1 MSLSAS
7 VGPLI
12 QDFFVQHLQRQ
23 RCASPQT
30 VAAYRDAFRLL
41 LSFLHQKTGTA
52 PSALRLT
59 NLDAPAVLSFLDH
72 LELHRK
78 NAARSRNVRLAA
90 IRSFFRYVAM
100 REPDSLGLAT
110 SVLAIPSKR
119 VERRLVGYLTR
130 EEMEAVLAA
139 PDRSGWIGRRD
150 YTLLLTLY
158 NSGARVSEITTL
170 QRSQISFDTTPSV
183 RLRGKGRKERA
194 VPLWPK
200 TGRALQAWFRELGQ
214 DRNAFAFPNARG
226 EPLTRHGVAYIIG
239 QAVQSA
245 LAPCPSLAAKRVS
258 PHVIRHTTAMHLL
271 QGGVELTVIALWLG
285 HETVE
290 TTHGYV
296 EADLAT
302 KERALRKLAP
312 FGSGSAG
319 RFKADDALIAFLAG
333 L

>member
-1 MSLSAS
+1 VSLSAS

-12 QDFFVQHLQRQ
+12 QDFFVQHLTRQ

-41 LSFLHQKTGTA
+41 LSFLHQKTGTV

-72 LELHRK
+72 LEQHRK

-119 VERRLVGYLTR
+119 VDRRLVGYLTR
-130 EEMEAVLAA
+130 EEMDALLAA
-139 PDRSGWIGRRD
+139 PDRSEWIGRRD

-158 NSGARVSEITTL
+158 NSGARVSEIATV
-170 QRSQISFDTTPSV
+170 QRSQVSFDTTPSI
-183 RLRGKGRKERA
+183 RLHGKGRKERA
-194 VPLWPK
+194 VPLWPR
-200 TGRALQAWFRELGQ
+200 TGRALQTWFREVAEDQHG
-214 DRNAFAFPNARG
+214 FAFPNARG
-226 EPLTRHGVAYIIG
+226 GPLTRHGVAYIID
-239 QAVQSA
+239 QAVQRA
-245 LAPCPSLAAKRVS
+245 QAPCPSLAAKRVS

-271 QGGVELTVIALWLG
+271 QGGVELAVIALWLG
-285 HETVE
+285 HESVE

-296 EADLAT
+296 EADLAM
-302 KERALRKLAP
+302 KERALEKLAP
-312 FGSGSAG
+312 LGAPAR
-319 RFKADDALIAFLAG
+319 RFKADDALMAFLATV
-333 L
+333 